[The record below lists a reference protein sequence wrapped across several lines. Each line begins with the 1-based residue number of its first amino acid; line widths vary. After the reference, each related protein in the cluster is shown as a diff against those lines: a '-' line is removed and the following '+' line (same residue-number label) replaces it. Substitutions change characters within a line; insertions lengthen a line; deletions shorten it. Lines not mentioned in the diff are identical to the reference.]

1 MGIQDLSK
9 FIKDNHSSVIEEVS
23 LNMFAYKKVAVDI
36 SIYMC
41 GFKAMNGD
49 DWLFP
54 FVKMISVLREHNIH
68 PIIVYDT
75 ASPLE
80 KMKEKEKRSDSREKT
95 ASRITALES
104 AILSYETDGVI
115 DPILTE
121 LQTKANVN
129 GIVNLLGETKL
140 NMTSIRNSVD
150 KMKRQVFTVTK
161 ADFDKTRELFTIL
174 KVPWINAKME
184 AETLCAQLC
193 INGLVDAVLSD
204 DTDVLAYGAPV
215 FISKIDYKTRTC
227 RYIQYDKVLTD
238 MGLTSEQFLEF
249 CIMCGC
255 DYNSRIPKVGPVNAL
270 KQIVKFG
277 NIDEYAKET
286 GVNVDCLNH
295 VRVREMFRAKLDN
308 PPTLPYS
315 GIPDWNYLSAF
326 FLVNNIRV
334 NIEHIKKSFVRQI
347 K

>member
-1 MGIQDLSK
+1 MGIQDISK
-9 FIKDNHSSVIEEVS
+9 FIKDNYSSVIEEVS
-23 LNMFAYKKVAVDI
+23 LDIFAYKKVAVDI

-41 GFKAMNGD
+41 GFKAIHGD

-75 ASPLE
+75 SSPVE
-80 KMKEKEKRSDSREKT
+80 KLNEKAKRSDNREKT
-95 ASRITALES
+95 ANRIVALET
-104 AILSYETDGVI
+104 AIRSYDTDGTV

-121 LQTKANVN
+121 LQKKNIN

-140 NMTSIRNSVD
+140 NMIDIRNTVD
-150 KMKRQVFTVTK
+150 KMKRQVFSVTK

-174 KVPWINAKME
+174 KVPWINAEME

-204 DTDVLAYGAPV
+204 DTDVLAYGTPV

-227 RYIQYDKVLTD
+227 RYIRYDNVLSE
-238 MGLTSEQFLEF
+238 MGLTSEQFLDF

-270 KQIVKFG
+270 KHIIKFG
-277 NIDEYAKET
+277 DIDEYAKQT
-286 GVNVDCLNH
+286 TVNVECLNH
-295 VRVREMFRAKLDN
+295 IRVREMFRAKLVK
-308 PPTLPYS
+308 PPLTPYS
-315 GIPDWNYLSAF
+315 GIPDWNYLSEF
-326 FLVNNIRV
+326 FHINNIKV
-334 NIEHIKKSFVRQI
+334 NIDHIKKSFVRQI